1 MDEQRPTR
9 RGRRRD
15 RLVYLGSHPVL
26 FALLAATRRAPV
38 RRIGR
43 TVLVH
48 DAAPFAQALRR
59 VPLDRSAERTTA
71 GTARRATGGDGFLF
85 DQDGAGHRR
94 TRRAAASVYGADGV
108 VRLRPVWLD
117 VLRRRLV
124 PLGDGAEV
132 DVVDLVAELAGAS
145 TAAMLD
151 VSVSAHA
158 LTAAARSA
166 AAHAAREHL
175 PGLRWPGRAAR
186 DRAATASAAAELARL
201 LGGPADEAARAGML
215 AVASV
220 NTTVAAIPRAVA
232 WCADDRLWPAADR
245 ADSRAVLVSELLRVT
260 APSPVLPRVVARAA
274 ELAGT
279 AGRAGSR
286 LRSGT
291 RLRAGDRL
299 LLVARHAARAD
310 APHPNPDAPV
320 PVAVGHLVFGTGAHH
335 CPGARLAHAQLD
347 DVLAALAPYRPV
359 VTGARVDRRSALP
372 GWARLTVRATR

>member
-1 MDEQRPTR
+1 MVEPRPAR

-15 RLVYLGSHPVL
+15 RRVYLGSHPVL
-26 FALLAATRRAPV
+26 FALLAATRRVPV

-43 TVLVH
+43 IVLVH
-48 DAAPFAQALRR
+48 DAVPFADALRR

-71 GTARRATGGDGFLF
+71 GAARRATGGDGFLF

-94 TRRAAASVYGADGV
+94 TRRDAASVFSADGV
-108 VRLRPVWLD
+108 ARLRPVWLD
-117 VLRRRLV
+117 VLRRRLA

-132 DVVDLVAELAGAS
+132 DVVGLVAELSGAS

-151 VSVSAHA
+151 VSVPAHA

-166 AAHAAREHL
+166 AALAARGHL
-175 PGLRWPGRAAR
+175 PGLRWPGRARR
-186 DRAATASAAAELARL
+186 DRAATASAAAELTRL

-215 AVASV
+215 AVASI

-245 ADSRAVLVSELLRVT
+245 ADSRAALVAELLRVT
-260 APSPVLPRVVARAA
+260 APSPVLPRVVAGTA
-274 ELAGT
+274 ELADT
-279 AGRAGSR
+279 RPLRA
-286 LRSGT
+286 GT
-291 RLRAGDRL
+291 RLRPGDRL
-299 LLVARHAARAD
+299 LLVARYAARAG
-310 APHPNPDAPV
+310 APHPDPGAPV
-320 PVAVGHLVFGTGAHH
+320 PAAVGHLVFGTGPHH

>member
-1 MDEQRPTR
+1 MVEPRPAR

-15 RLVYLGSHPVL
+15 RRVYLGSHPVL

-43 TVLVH
+43 IVLVH
-48 DAAPFAQALRR
+48 DAAPFADALRR

-71 GTARRATGGDGFLF
+71 GAARRATGGDGFLF
-85 DQDGAGHRR
+85 DQDGAGHRQ
-94 TRRAAASVYGADGV
+94 TRRGAASVFGADGV
-108 VRLRPVWLD
+108 ARLRPVWLE
-117 VLRRRLV
+117 VLRRRLA

-132 DVVDLVAELAGAS
+132 DVVDLVAELSGAS

-151 VSVSAHA
+151 VSVPAYA

-166 AAHAAREHL
+166 AALAARGHL
-175 PGLRWPGRAAR
+175 PGLRWPGRARR
-186 DRAATASAAAELARL
+186 DRAATASAAAELTRL

-215 AVASV
+215 AVASI

-245 ADSRAVLVSELLRVT
+245 ADSRTVLVAELLRVT
-260 APSPVLPRVVARAA
+260 APSPVLPRVVAGTA
-274 ELAGT
+274 EL
-279 AGRAGSR
+279 AGSR
-286 LRSGT
+286 LRAGT

-299 LLVARHAARAD
+299 LLVARHAARAG
-310 APHPNPDAPV
+310 APHPDPDAPV
-320 PVAVGHLVFGTGAHH
+320 PAAVGHLVFGTGPHH

>member
-1 MDEQRPTR
+1 MVEPRPAR

-15 RLVYLGSHPVL
+15 RRVYLGSHPVL
-26 FALLAATRRAPV
+26 FALLAATRHAPV

-43 TVLVH
+43 IVLVH
-48 DAAPFAQALRR
+48 DAAPFADALRR

-85 DQDGAGHRR
+85 DQDGAGHRQ
-94 TRRAAASVYGADGV
+94 TRRGAASVFGADGV
-108 VRLRPVWLD
+108 ARLRPVWLE
-117 VLRRRLV
+117 VLRRRLA

-132 DVVDLVAELAGAS
+132 DVVDLVAELSGAS

-151 VSVSAHA
+151 VSVPAHA

-166 AAHAAREHL
+166 AALAARGHL
-175 PGLRWPGRAAR
+175 PGLRWPGRARR
-186 DRAATASAAAELARL
+186 DRAATASAATELTRL

-215 AVASV
+215 AVASI

-245 ADSRAVLVSELLRVT
+245 ADSRTVLVAELLRVT
-260 APSPVLPRVVARAA
+260 APSPVLPRVVAGAA

-279 AGRAGSR
+279 G
-286 LRSGT
+286 
-291 RLRAGDRL
+291 LRAGDRL
-299 LLVARHAARAD
+299 LLVARHAARAG
-310 APHPNPDAPV
+310 APHPDPDAPV
-320 PVAVGHLVFGTGAHH
+320 PAAVGHLVFGTGPHH

-347 DVLAALAPYRPV
+347 DVLAELAPYRPV

>member
-43 TVLVH
+43 IVLVH
-48 DAAPFAQALRR
+48 DAAPFADALRR

-71 GTARRATGGDGFLF
+71 GAARRATGGDGFLF
-85 DQDGAGHRR
+85 DQDGAGHRQ
-94 TRRAAASVYGADGV
+94 TRRGAASVFGADGV
-108 VRLRPVWLD
+108 ARLRPVWLE
-117 VLRRRLV
+117 VLRRRLA
-124 PLGDGAEV
+124 PLGDGGEV
-132 DVVDLVAELAGAS
+132 DVVDLVAELSGAS

-151 VSVSAHA
+151 VSVPAHA

-166 AAHAAREHL
+166 AALAARGHL
-175 PGLRWPGRAAR
+175 PGLRWPGRARR
-186 DRAATASAAAELARL
+186 DRAATASAAAELTRL

-215 AVASV
+215 AVASI

-245 ADSRAVLVSELLRVT
+245 ADSRTVLVAELLRVT
-260 APSPVLPRVVARAA
+260 APSPVLPRVVAGAAEPTSTA
-274 ELAGT
+274 ELA
-279 AGRAGSR
+279 
-286 LRSGT
+286 GT

>member
-1 MDEQRPTR
+1 MVEPRPAR

-15 RLVYLGSHPVL
+15 RWVYLGSHPVL

-43 TVLVH
+43 IVLVH
-48 DAAPFAQALRR
+48 DAVPFADALRR

-71 GTARRATGGDGFLF
+71 GAARRATGGDGFLF

-94 TRRAAASVYGADGV
+94 TRRGAASGFGADGV
-108 VRLRPVWLD
+108 ARLRPVWLD
-117 VLRRRLV
+117 VLRRRLA

-132 DVVDLVAELAGAS
+132 DVVDLVAELSGAS

-151 VSVSAHA
+151 VSVPAHA

-166 AAHAAREHL
+166 AALAARGHL
-175 PGLRWPGRAAR
+175 PGLRWPGRARR
-186 DRAATASAAAELARL
+186 DRAATASAAAELTRL

-215 AVASV
+215 AVASI

-245 ADSRAVLVSELLRVT
+245 ADSRTALVAELLRVT
-260 APSPVLPRVVARAA
+260 APSPVLPRVVADAA
-274 ELAGT
+274 ELADT
-279 AGRAGSR
+279 RPLRAS
-286 LRSGT
+286 T
-291 RLRAGDRL
+291 RLRPGDRL
-299 LLVARHAARAD
+299 LLVARHAARAG
-310 APHPNPDAPV
+310 APHPDPDAPV
-320 PVAVGHLVFGTGAHH
+320 PAAVGHLVFGTGPHH